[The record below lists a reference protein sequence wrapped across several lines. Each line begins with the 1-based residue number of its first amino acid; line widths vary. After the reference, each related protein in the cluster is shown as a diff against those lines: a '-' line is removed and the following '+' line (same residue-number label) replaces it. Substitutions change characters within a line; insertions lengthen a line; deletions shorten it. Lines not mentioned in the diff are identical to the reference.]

1 MDDKT
6 KKGLRHGELLRASV
20 TPALAALIRDAAAD
34 GADPVGVDD
43 ILARIEPRR
52 LSKASLK
59 ITRGRDEQAALAEE
73 RAGL

>member
-1 MDDKT
+1 MADKT
-6 KKGLRHGELLRASV
+6 KKGLRHGEVLRANL

-43 ILARIEPRR
+43 ILARVDPRK
-52 LSKASLK
+52 LSKASMK
-59 ITRGRDEQAALAEE
+59 IIRSRDEQAALAEE